1 MFFIEKPKWT
11 KIPCPAFMKVPG
23 KWHQQCSNCLKA
35 QRKLTATEFSNSGK
49 IYGSYVMCKEDAD
62 YNNMMAEV
70 LLKQQE
76 ARKMKTT
83 ETKMKKMLEEENKSD
98 KEN

>member
-1 MFFIEKPKWT
+1 
-11 KIPCPAFMKVPG
+11 MKVPS

-35 QRKLTATEFSNSGK
+35 QTKLTATEFSNGK

-83 ETKMKKMLEEENKSD
+83 EAKMKKMLEEEENKSD